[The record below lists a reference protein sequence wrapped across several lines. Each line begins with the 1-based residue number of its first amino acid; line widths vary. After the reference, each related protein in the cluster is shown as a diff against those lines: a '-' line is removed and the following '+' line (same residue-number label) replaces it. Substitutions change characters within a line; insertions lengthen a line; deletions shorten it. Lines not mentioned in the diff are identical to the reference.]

1 MKLRSIA
8 LVLTVALA
16 SAAAH
21 AQTGIYVTAD
31 SQQFTQMGVNSHPA
45 PGGEED
51 RPWLY
56 GTAYGIY
63 YDVNHLPR
71 IGALRTG
78 PFVVGIDVRGDT
90 FRRSEYGSQFDR
102 QDGLFSLRVATRNPY
117 MSITPYVQ
125 GGFGIGHTRNPFR
138 STYNNN
144 FIYQVS
150 VGADRHLV
158 GRFDWRV
165 LEASAATLDSYP
177 TGYYSFNGGT
187 GVNQSNYLITVG
199 TGLVFRLR

>member
-63 YDVNHLPR
+63 YDVNHLPW

-78 PFVVGIDVRGDT
+78 PVVVGIDVRGDT

-125 GGFGIGHTRNPFR
+125 GGFGIGHTRIPSR

-158 GRFDWRV
+158 GRLDWRV

-177 TGYYSFNGGT
+177 TGYYPGGE